1 MMTRVLFA
9 LLKDE
14 NGATIIEY
22 GFTAALIAIVLV
34 AALST
39 LGTNI
44 GKVLN
49 NVAGN
54 M

>member
-1 MMTRVLFA
+1 MAR
-9 LLKDE
+9 LLVRLLEDQR
-14 NGATIIEY
+14 GATIIEY

-34 AALST
+34 AALTT

-54 M
+54 I